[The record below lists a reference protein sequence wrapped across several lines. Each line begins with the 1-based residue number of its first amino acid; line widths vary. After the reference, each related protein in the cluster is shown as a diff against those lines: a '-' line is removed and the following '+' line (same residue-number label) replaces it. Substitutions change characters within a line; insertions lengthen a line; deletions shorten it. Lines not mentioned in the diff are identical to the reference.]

1 MCQVIN
7 FLTFIPYSFGYNS
20 KPLAKAPKLMDSIKQ
35 TLREPIWVVL
45 AGSAVFAGIVEAI
58 ALGWRNIG
66 QAISILIMTFF
77 LVAITAL
84 ADLIKDKRFIEL

>member
-1 MCQVIN
+1 
-7 FLTFIPYSFGYNS
+7 
-20 KPLAKAPKLMDSIKQ
+20 
-35 TLREPIWVVL
+35 
-45 AGSAVFAGIVEAI
+45 VFAGIVEAI